1 MSGQNEPDVKAF
13 LRDLRKISKKHGMA
27 IGGSGDL
34 GSPWIADIKSRRVL
48 TTHFHCCPTHDLHG
62 DYEEHRE
69 CR

>member
-34 GSPWIADIKSRRVL
+34 GSPWIFEIKTRRVL
-48 TTHFHCCPTHDLHG
+48 STHFRYCRTHDLYG
-62 DYEEHRE
+62 DYEVHWD
-69 CR
+69 CD